1 MSKNSAKMSL
11 PRRPRRNRKNASTR
25 NLVAETNLAVD
36 NLIYPVFICD
46 GQKITSPIKTMPG
59 QDRLS
64 VDVLCERIQE
74 WKSLGLRHLA
84 LFPQI
89 DENLKDSYAKEALN
103 DNGLLPRALKTI
115 KDAHPEINLI
125 SDVALD
131 PYSSDGHD
139 GVVVK
144 GKIVND
150 ISVEILAQMAI
161 KHAEWGADWVAP
173 SDMMDGR
180 IGAIRQAL
188 DESGHTE
195 TSILAYSAKYASSF
209 YGPFREAL
217 NSAPKAGDKK
227 TYQMDPR
234 NSIEALL
241 EVFLDIDEGAD
252 MVMVKPGL
260 PYLDVIA
267 KIKAQIEIP
276 LAAYNVSGEYA
287 MIKAAAAAGALNE
300 DAAIIETLTA
310 FRRAGCDAI
319 LTYFAPQAARL
330 LQK

>member
-1 MSKNSAKMSL
+1 M
-11 PRRPRRNRKNASTR
+11 
-25 NLVAETNLAVD
+25 AETNLAVD